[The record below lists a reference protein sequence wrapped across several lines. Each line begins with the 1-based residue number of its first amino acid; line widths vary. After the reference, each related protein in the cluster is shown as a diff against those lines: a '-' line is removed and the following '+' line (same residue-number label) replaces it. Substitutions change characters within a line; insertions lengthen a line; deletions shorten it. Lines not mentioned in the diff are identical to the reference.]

1 MAVEEESVLTYFV
14 STHRTQGERDNDS
27 NDIPDTEVVDLASLS
42 HEDPDDLYCGCAR
55 SFVGITSRQ
64 TTTTAEI
71 VESDLTP
78 VQFVRRFSDA
88 LVAMGLPN
96 TVELRA
102 DAANAATE
110 LLRLAAMWPVGT
122 VVERR
127 GHEIRVRSF
136 PDET

>member
-1 MAVEEESVLTYFV
+1 MLKYFV

-27 NDIPDTEVVDLASLS
+27 NSIPDTEIVDLASLS
-42 HEDPDDLYCGCAR
+42 HTDPDNSYCGCAR
-55 SFVGITSRQ
+55 SFVGIHSRQ

-71 VESDLTP
+71 AETDLTP
-78 VQFVRRFSDA
+78 VQFVRRFYDA
-88 LVAMGLPN
+88 FVAMGFPSSA
-96 TVELRA
+96 ELHA

-127 GHEIRVRSF
+127 CHEIRVRSF
-136 PDET
+136 PNET

>member
-1 MAVEEESVLTYFV
+1 VLKYFV

-27 NDIPDTEVVDLASLS
+27 NSIPKTEIVDLCSLS
-42 HEDPDDLYCGCAR
+42 HDNPDDPYCGCAR

-71 VESDLTP
+71 VESDMTP
-78 VQFVRRFSDA
+78 VEFVSRFHA
-88 LVAMGLPN
+88 GFVAMGFPD
-96 TVELRA
+96 TPDLRA

-110 LLRLAAMWPVGT
+110 LLRLAAVWPVGT

-127 GHEIRVRSF
+127 GDEIRVRSF